1 VSSSRELGC
10 GELAEGTGLFADPA
24 RFATSSHEPEPLLI
38 ERFEHLLKI
47 LVRADC
53 SGKADVTG

>member
-1 VSSSRELGC
+1 LGC